1 LGLAAHDLGHLLP
14 DDGQKLLGWR
24 EGFHEPFTHCSFP
37 HPRQKLGHNGMVHV
51 RSEQNFP
58 DFPEALVHIG
68 LGEEALS
75 AQALKNLSKTIG

>member
-1 LGLAAHDLGHLLP
+1 
-14 DDGQKLLGWR
+14 
-24 EGFHEPFTHCSFP
+24 
-37 HPRQKLGHNGMVHV
+37 MVHV